1 LLAMHLCINLTA
13 EFYHC
18 LNMYAQA
25 GEIPAVGDAILVGH
39 YVFTV
44 TLADERRIE
53 EVHVR
58 RVDSDPT
65 APLAVFDE
73 STDTAVNGHSNG
85 HHSNGHHNNGGQQH
99 SSSVDAAVEHMM
111 TGSAHADAQLHDT
124 HGKLV

>member
-1 LLAMHLCINLTA
+1 
-13 EFYHC
+13 
-18 LNMYAQA
+18 MYCVLYTCTQA
-25 GEIPAVGDAILVGH
+25 GEIPAVGDAILVGQ

-73 STDTAVNGHSNG
+73 STDAAVNGHSNG
-85 HHSNGHHNNGGQQH
+85 QNSNGYQSN
-99 SSSVDAAVEHMM
+99 VDAAVEHMM
-111 TGSAHADAQLHDT
+111 TGSAHAEAQLHDAS
-124 HGKLV
+124 GKPV